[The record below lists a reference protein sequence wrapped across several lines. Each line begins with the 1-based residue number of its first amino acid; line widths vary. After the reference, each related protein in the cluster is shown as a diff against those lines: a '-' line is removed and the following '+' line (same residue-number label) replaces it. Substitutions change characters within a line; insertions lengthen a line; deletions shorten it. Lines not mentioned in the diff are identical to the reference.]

1 LDPSPGAVVTVGAGG
16 GVTGFASAI
25 VRAGGV
31 AEAATGGIG
40 VSAGAGAGV
49 AGVGAAGAG
58 GLTRRMTT
66 GVVFGCTW
74 AGAGAGRC
82 TTGATAGLATTGL
95 AGSRRRTCGT
105 GSARAWTIAG
115 CDTAGTSASGG
126 VWPPPGP
133 ARRRGNA
140 AAPATA
146 PASNKPATTPLVIA
160 LMVPTPDADSITPK
174 RYRQGGARA

>member
-1 LDPSPGAVVTVGAGG
+1 MDPSPGAVVTVGAGG

-40 VSAGAGAGV
+40 VSAGAGAGG
-49 AGVGAAGAG
+49 AGAGAAGAG
-58 GLTRRMTT
+58 GLTRWMTI
-66 GVVFGCTW
+66 GVVFGCTR

-82 TTGATAGLATTGL
+82 TTGATTGL

-146 PASNKPATTPLVIA
+146 PASNNPATTPLVIA